1 MIFQKNQDNLKLLT
15 LLALLVSHVAAMYI
29 ICPVEARL
37 SSVVAVE
44 RDQDLGTGQAT

>member
-15 LLALLVSHVAAMYI
+15 LLALLVAAMYI
-29 ICPVEARL
+29 ICPVEARP
-37 SSVVAVE
+37 SSIVAVE